1 MLQDQWLPPLPQ
13 TKIIITQSIFIRFS
27 SSRGHYLRQKNTFTA
42 VSSSPIKKSFFST
55 SSYPL
60 KNSAGTFGLEW
71 KVVLQPYSHTLLTS
85 SHTFPIWFPLF
96 SWGYSIIYP
105 IFPGLQGHQESPP
118 TEPSQSGSHHRR
130 GHIMWPPQHSHNMWP
145 PCTATT

>member
-1 MLQDQWLPPLPQ
+1 MAPPPPPD
-13 TKIIITQSIFIRFS
+13 KNHHNSVNFYPIFVIQRPLS
-27 SSRGHYLRQKNTFTA
+27 ASEEYLHSRVFILHKEIF
-42 VSSSPIKKSFFST
+42 FFST
-55 SSYPL
+55 SFSYPL

-71 KVVLQPYSHTLLTS
+71 KVVLQPYGHTLLTS